1 MSVTYPLAIVDPASI
16 TSLVSMTL
24 YHHSASACHT
34 RTETNEGVTT
44 LGGKADSAA
53 VEDPGARL
61 VSDLLGVQAV
71 ENQMAVEE
79 AKSKG

>member
-1 MSVTYPLAIVDPASI
+1 MSVMYPLAIVNTACS
-16 TSLVSMTL
+16 TSLVSMRL
-24 YHHSASACHT
+24 YHHSASASQT
-34 RTETNEGVTT
+34 RIETNEGVTT

-61 VSDLLGVQAV
+61 VSDLPGVQAV

-79 AKSKG
+79 AKSKE